1 MLSMKETILTKN
13 IIDYNEDIGAGLL
26 RTIVLAKNDVPYSH
40 KRIADNYVVIKR
52 MYNFHAVKAT
62 VTLTEYD
69 LLKKYDF
76 MPLEGLT
83 IQKVNEEIE
92 FLKSSAFSDNL
103 EIQADAEKIMLIR
116 AKELKNITASAY
128 ANIPNEIY
136 NGYKALDKYFEEITK
151 FYK

>member
-1 MLSMKETILTKN
+1 
-13 IIDYNEDIGAGLL
+13 
-26 RTIVLAKNDVPYSH
+26 
-40 KRIADNYVVIKR
+40 

>member
-1 MLSMKETILTKN
+1 MKETILTKN

>member
-92 FLKSSAFSDNL
+92 FLKSSAFSDDL

>member
-1 MLSMKETILTKN
+1 MLSMKETILTNN

>member
-1 MLSMKETILTKN
+1 MKETILTKN

-92 FLKSSAFSDNL
+92 FLKSSAFSDDL